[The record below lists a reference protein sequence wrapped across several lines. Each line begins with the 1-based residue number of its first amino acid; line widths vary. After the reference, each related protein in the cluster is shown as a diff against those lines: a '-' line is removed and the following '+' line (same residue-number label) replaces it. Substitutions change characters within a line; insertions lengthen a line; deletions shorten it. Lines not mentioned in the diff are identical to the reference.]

1 MLPDS
6 VVGPLSTAGFGSI
19 PKGQDDSLGIMPI
32 ESKIQKFNKSASD
45 GIFVHKS
52 CTLWRNPE
60 ELFQEP
66 LNT

>member
-32 ESKIQKFNKSASD
+32 ESKFQKFDESASE
-45 GIFVHKS
+45 GTCVHKS
-52 CTLWRNPE
+52 YTP
-60 ELFQEP
+60 
-66 LNT
+66 